1 MVRNSVDQRGASMVE
16 MAILIVC
23 ISVVVAGAVLSTG
36 MEAARTHCT
45 SGYILKNS
53 SNLVIEPDVRYNR
66 ALNRCEVNLVG
77 FWVPV

>member
-36 MEAARTHCT
+36 MGAASTKCKA
-45 SGYILKNS
+45 GYSLKNAS
-53 SNLVIEPDVRYNR
+53 SYSSVPDIRYNR
-66 ALNRCEVNLVG
+66 ELSRCERNLSG
-77 FWVPV
+77 FWVEV